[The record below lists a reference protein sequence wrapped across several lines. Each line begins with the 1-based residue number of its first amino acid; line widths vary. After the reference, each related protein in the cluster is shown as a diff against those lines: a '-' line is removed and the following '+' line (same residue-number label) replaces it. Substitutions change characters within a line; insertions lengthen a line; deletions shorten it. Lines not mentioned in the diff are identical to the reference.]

1 MASSGIEFGTIV
13 ARHHILRLH
22 LDDKR
27 EIGDSLVVV
36 AHLRKEQTA
45 VETSHHI
52 SRVEAHGVVV
62 VCHSAE
68 IIIQAVFGKS
78 AVDKIRG
85 ILRLEFDSAIEIGK
99 SRLIFLII
107 LHLNGGTQRKRIG
120 VGLRERNRLI
130 GIGKRSHSVAVLDVH
145 LRPSNVTAVEI
156 GIEAEKMLESGGSI
170 VEALQFGE
178 RDSLVEQERLTLREL
193 FKTLVVIGDSTL
205 EGLEILASDAAHLVG
220 IDDKRV
226 ALDGERSVSLG
237 TRIILELQLSHG
249 SVEIWF
255 GKIGL
260 GGNRLIEILD

>member
-1 MASSGIEFGTIV
+1 M
-13 ARHHILRLH
+13 
-22 LDDKR
+22 
-27 EIGDSLVVV
+27 
-36 AHLRKEQTA
+36 
-45 VETSHHI
+45 
-52 SRVEAHGVVV
+52 
-62 VCHSAE
+62 
-68 IIIQAVFGKS
+68 
-78 AVDKIRG
+78 
-85 ILRLEFDSAIEIGK
+85 RLEFDSAVEIGK
-99 SRLIFLII
+99 RRLILLII
-107 LHLNGGTQRKRIG
+107 LHLNGGTQRKRVG
-120 VGLRERNRLI
+120 VGLRERDRLV
-130 GIGKRSHSVAVLDVH
+130 GIGKRSHSVASLDVH
-145 LRPSNVTAVEI
+145 LRPGNVAAVEI

-249 SVEIWF
+249 AVEIWF